1 MTSSIA
7 RTEIDWRIFGLCTFK
22 PVTFG

>member
-1 MTSSIA
+1 MTSS

-22 PVTFG
+22 PATSG